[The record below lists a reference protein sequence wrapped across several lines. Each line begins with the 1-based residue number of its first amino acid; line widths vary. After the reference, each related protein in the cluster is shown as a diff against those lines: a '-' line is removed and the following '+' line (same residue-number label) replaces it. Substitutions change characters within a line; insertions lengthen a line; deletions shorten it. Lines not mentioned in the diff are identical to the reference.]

1 MRKYTSPRTD
11 VVPVQLT
18 SALLTVSGKQTAPI
32 TGGDKQI
39 NAW

>member
-11 VVPVQLT
+11 VISVQLT
-18 SALLTVSGKQTAPI
+18 SALLSVSGKQTAPI
-32 TGGDKQI
+32 CGGDKQI